1 MLSKTLLKNCSFVG
15 MSHSVPR
22 TLGKVIADTND
33 VLELRTK
40 EQLSVSLN
48 SVPEQWIT
56 GPAGSGK
63 TWLLMEKVVMLA
75 QKALIQKTREK
86 ILVVCYNR
94 PLSKMFEKKFEDR
107 LLNHLESGELEDV
120 VEVKT
125 FERLLSDIIGS
136 RTGNSDQEKEKHV
149 AQALEVVE
157 QGSVFTQRY
166 DHVFV
171 DECQDLCGDRWP
183 TLFRRLQKD
192 DDDDDDDDGDD
203 DDDDDD
209 DQPKHIWF
217 LYDTNQYVGLSE
229 EQYKHHKKSIRK
241 GATLTKVYRS
251 TGNIFDQSK
260 KYFRANN
267 SNAEP
272 IRLAHDVRGPEI
284 TWDNSLVGKVVD
296 VACIVK
302 HIKKLRRDK
311 VDAKDICI
319 LTKDVHI
326 RDDISSKLKKMRIET
341 QNAEDLFGRNSSVN
355 KVVVESI
362 RRFKGLESKVV
373 VLYNPQ
379 FLQKSDWPVK
389 KVKELL
395 YTAMS
400 RCFCYLIVI
409 TTKPGCNALKS
420 EEGITEKKIIHHRRD
435 ASFQNSEGLKSEYIS
450 QMNSLFNDPFSK
462 RGSETRYESG
472 PPEHKS
478 PSKRS
483 IEDDDN
489 DGDPNDIKRSPAKL
503 LRKEEADHLY
513 KKISKNVEK
522 RPVKVPGCDLLE
534 PGDPNIK
541 DSIRNNG
548 IKLLVEPVKQ
558 NLRYRPGSSDRNE
571 SFKDDDIT
579 SVVAWIEYKV
589 YDQRRREI
597 NSKKYTQDCR
607 NLKKEIET
615 STKGQICHE
624 SVLNALHKFRATKH
638 S

>member
-1 MLSKTLLKNCSFVG
+1 MLSETLLKNCSFVG
-15 MSHSVPR
+15 MSHSVPC
-22 TLGKVIADTND
+22 TLGKVIADTKD
-33 VLELRTK
+33 VLELRTI

-75 QKALIQKTREK
+75 QKALLQGNREK
-86 ILVVCYNR
+86 ILVACYNR
-94 PLSKMFEKKFEDR
+94 PLSKMFEKEFEKR
-107 LLNHLESGELEDV
+107 LINLLESGELKDV

-125 FERLLSDIIGS
+125 FERLLSDISGS
-136 RTGNSDQEKEKHV
+136 RSGDSDQEKEKRV

-183 TLFRRLQKD
+183 TLFKRLQKD
-192 DDDDDDDDGDD
+192 DDDDDDDDDD
-203 DDDDDD
+203 YYFG
-209 DQPKHIWF
+209 QPKHIWF
-217 LYDTNQYVGLSE
+217 FYDTNQYLILSE
-229 EQYKHHKKSIRK
+229 EQNKHHRKSIRK
-241 GATLTKVYRS
+241 SAQLTKVYRS

-272 IRLAHDVRGPEI
+272 ITLAHHVRGPEI
-284 TWDNSLVGKVVD
+284 TWDNSLKAGKVAD

-302 HIKKLRRDK
+302 HIEKLRTDK
-311 VDAKDICI
+311 VNAKDICI
-319 LTKDVHI
+319 LTKDVPI
-326 RDDISSKLKKMRIET
+326 RDCISSKLKEMGIET
-341 QNAEDLFGRNSSVN
+341 QNAEDLYGRNLSVN

-373 VLYNPQ
+373 ILYDPQ
-379 FLQKSDWPVK
+379 FLQKWEGPEK
-389 KVKELL
+389 RVKELL

-409 TTKPGCNALKS
+409 TTKLGCNALKS
-420 EEGITEKKIIHHRRD
+420 EEGITEDKIKHDRQE
-435 ASFQNSEGLKSEYIS
+435 ASFQSSEGLKSEYIL
-450 QMNSLFNDPFSK
+450 QKNSLFNDTFSK

-472 PPEHKS
+472 PPKHKS

-483 IEDDDN
+483 IEGDNN
-489 DGDPNDIKRSPAKL
+489 DGDPNNIKRSLVKH

-522 RPVKVPGCDLLE
+522 RLVKVPGCDLLE

-541 DSIRNNG
+541 DSIRNTVRK
-548 IKLLVEPVKQ
+548 KLEELVKQ
-558 NLRYRPGSSDRNE
+558 NLRFQPGSSDRDE
-571 SFKDDDIT
+571 SFRDDDIT
-579 SVVAWIEYKV
+579 SVVAWIEYKL

-597 NSKKYTQDCR
+597 NSIKYTQDCR
-607 NLKKEIET
+607 DLKEKIKE
-615 STKGQICHE
+615 STKDQTCHE
-624 SVLNALHKFRATKH
+624 SVLNALQEFRATKH

>member
-1 MLSKTLLKNCSFVG
+1 MLSETLLKNCSFVG
-15 MSHSVPR
+15 MSHSVPC
-22 TLGKVIADTND
+22 TLGKVIADTKD
-33 VLELRTK
+33 VLELRTI

-75 QKALIQKTREK
+75 QKALLHGNREK
-86 ILVVCYNR
+86 ILVACYNR
-94 PLSKMFEKKFEDR
+94 PLSKMFEKEFEER
-107 LLNHLESGELEDV
+107 LINPLESGELEDV

-136 RTGNSDQEKEKHV
+136 RTGDSDQEKEKHV

-157 QGSVFTQRY
+157 QGYVYTQRY

-171 DECQDLCGDRWP
+171 DECQDLYGDKWP
-183 TLFRRLQKD
+183 TLFKKLQKD
-192 DDDDDDDDGDD
+192 DDDDDDDYSFG
-203 DDDDDD
+203 
-209 DQPKHIWF
+209 QPKHIWF

-251 TGNIFDQSK
+251 TGSIFDQSK

-267 SNAEP
+267 SNAES
-272 IRLAHDVRGPEI
+272 ITLAHHVRGPEI
-284 TWDNSLVGKVVD
+284 TWDNSLVEKVVD

-302 HIKKLRRDK
+302 HIKKLCRDK

-319 LTKDVHI
+319 LTKDVPI
-326 RDDISSKLKKMRIET
+326 RDCISSKLKEMGIET
-341 QNAEDLFGRNSSVN
+341 QNAEDLYGQNSSVN

-409 TTKPGCNALKS
+409 TTKSGCNALKS
-420 EEGITEKKIIHHRRD
+420 EEGITEKIKHD
-435 ASFQNSEGLKSEYIS
+435 GQGASFQSLEELEIEYTL
-450 QMNSLFNDPFSK
+450 QMQSLLSDPCSK
-462 RGSETRYESG
+462 RGSETCYESG

-478 PSKRS
+478 PSKQS

-489 DGDPNDIKRSPAKL
+489 DGDPNDIKRSPA
-503 LRKEEADHLY
+503 ADVSS
-513 KKISKNVEK
+513 IS
-522 RPVKVPGCDLLE
+522 P
-534 PGDPNIK
+534 
-541 DSIRNNG
+541 
-548 IKLLVEPVKQ
+548 
-558 NLRYRPGSSDRNE
+558 SSE
-571 SFKDDDIT
+571 
-579 SVVAWIEYKV
+579 
-589 YDQRRREI
+589 
-597 NSKKYTQDCR
+597 
-607 NLKKEIET
+607 
-615 STKGQICHE
+615 
-624 SVLNALHKFRATKH
+624 
-638 S
+638 

>member
-1 MLSKTLLKNCSFVG
+1 MLSETLLKNCSFVG
-15 MSHSVPR
+15 MSHSVPC
-22 TLGKVIADTND
+22 TLGKVIADTKD
-33 VLELRTK
+33 VLELRTI

-75 QKALIQKTREK
+75 QKALSHRNREK
-86 ILVVCYNR
+86 ILVSCYNR
-94 PLSKMFEKKFEDR
+94 PLSKMFEKEFEKR
-107 LLNHLESGELEDV
+107 LINHLESGELEDV

-125 FERLLSDIIGS
+125 FERLLFDIIGS
-136 RTGNSDQEKEKHV
+136 RTGDSDQEKEKHV

-157 QGSVFTQRY
+157 QRSVFTQRY

-171 DECQDLCGDRWP
+171 DECQDLYGEKWP
-183 TLFRRLQKD
+183 TLFKRLQKD
-192 DDDDDDDDGDD
+192 DDDDDDDEEEEEEEEEEEDD

-209 DQPKHIWF
+209 DDSFGQPKHIWF

-251 TGNIFDQSK
+251 TGSIFDQSK

-267 SNAEP
+267 SNAES
-272 IRLAHDVRGPEI
+272 ITLAHHVRGPEI
-284 TWDNSLVGKVVD
+284 TWDNSLVENVVD

-302 HIKKLRRDK
+302 HIKKLCRDK

-319 LTKDVHI
+319 LTKDVPI
-326 RDDISSKLKKMRIET
+326 RDCISSKLKEMGIET
-341 QNAEDLFGRNSSVN
+341 QNAEDLYGQNSSVD

-409 TTKPGCNALKS
+409 TTKSGCNALKS
-420 EEGITEKKIIHHRRD
+420 EEGITEKIKHD
-435 ASFQNSEGLKSEYIS
+435 GQGASFQSLEELEIEYTL
-450 QMNSLFNDPFSK
+450 QMQSLLNDPKK
-462 RGSETRYESG
+462 R
-472 PPEHKS
+472 
-478 PSKRS
+478 
-483 IEDDDN
+483 
-489 DGDPNDIKRSPAKL
+489 
-503 LRKEEADHLY
+503 
-513 KKISKNVEK
+513 
-522 RPVKVPGCDLLE
+522 
-534 PGDPNIK
+534 
-541 DSIRNNG
+541 
-548 IKLLVEPVKQ
+548 Q
-558 NLRYRPGSSDRNE
+558 
-571 SFKDDDIT
+571 
-579 SVVAWIEYKV
+579 
-589 YDQRRREI
+589 
-597 NSKKYTQDCR
+597 
-607 NLKKEIET
+607 
-615 STKGQICHE
+615 
-624 SVLNALHKFRATKH
+624 
-638 S
+638 

>member
-1 MLSKTLLKNCSFVG
+1 MC
-15 MSHSVPR
+15 
-22 TLGKVIADTND
+22 
-33 VLELRTK
+33 TK
-40 EQLSVSLN
+40 EQLSVILN

-63 TWLLMEKVVMLA
+63 TWLLMKKVVMLA
-75 QKALIQKTREK
+75 QKALLQGTKEK

-94 PLSKMFEKKFEDR
+94 PLSMMFAKVFEDE
-107 LLNHLESGELEDV
+107 LISFLESGELKEV

-125 FERLLSDIIGS
+125 FESLLSDITGS
-136 RTGNSDQEKEKHV
+136 RSGDSDQEKEKHV

-157 QGSVFTQRY
+157 QESVFTQRY

-183 TLFRRLQKD
+183 SFFKRLHKD
-192 DDDDDDDDGDD
+192 DDDDNFSFS
-203 DDDDDD
+203 
-209 DQPKHIWF
+209 QPKHIWF
-217 LYDTNQYVGLSE
+217 LYDTNQYLRLSE
-229 EQYKHHKKSIRK
+229 EQYKHHRKSIRK
-241 GATLTKVYRS
+241 GTMLTKVFRS
-251 TGNIFDQSK
+251 TGNVFDQSK

-272 IRLAHDVRGPEI
+272 ITLGHHVRGPEI
-284 TWDNSLVGKVVD
+284 TWDNLLTGA
-296 VACIVK
+296 VAGVSRIVK
-302 HIKKLRRDK
+302 HVKKLCKNK

-319 LTKDVHI
+319 LTKNKDI
-326 RDDISSKLKKMRIET
+326 RDVISSKLREMGIET
-341 QNAEDLFGRNSSVN
+341 QNAEDLFGCNLPVN

-373 VLYNPQ
+373 ILYNPQ
-379 FLQKSDWPVK
+379 FFQKSNWPVK
-389 KVKELL
+389 RVKEIL

-409 TTKPGCNALKS
+409 TTKSGCNALKS
-420 EEGITEKKIIHHRRD
+420 EEGITEQKITHHRKK
-435 ASFQNSEGLKSEYIS
+435 ASFQSLEGLESENMS
-450 QMNSLFNDPFSK
+450 QMNFPLNDLFSK
-462 RGSETRYESG
+462 RGSETYYESG

-483 IEDDDN
+483 IEDDD
-489 DGDPNDIKRSPAKL
+489 DDVDPDNIKCSPAKL
-503 LRKEEADHLY
+503 LRKVEADHLY
-513 KKISKNVEK
+513 KKSSKNVEK
-522 RPVKVPGCDLLE
+522 RPVKVPGHDLLE
-534 PGDPNIK
+534 PGDPDIK
-541 DSIRNNG
+541 DSIRNNVR
-548 IKLLVEPVKQ
+548 KQLEEPVKQ
-558 NLRYRPGSSDRNE
+558 NLRYRPGSSDRDE

-607 NLKKEIET
+607 NLKKEVEKF
-615 STKGQICHE
+615 TKDQTCHE
-624 SVLNALHKFRATKH
+624 SVLNALQEFRATKH

>member
-435 ASFQNSEGLKSEYIS
+435 ASFQSSEGLKSEYIS

-503 LRKEEADHLY
+503 LQKEEADHLY

>member
-409 TTKPGCNALKS
+409 TTKSGCNALKS
-420 EEGITEKKIIHHRRD
+420 EEGITEKIKHD
-435 ASFQNSEGLKSEYIS
+435 GQGASFQSLEGLESEYIS

-489 DGDPNDIKRSPAKL
+489 DGDPNDIKLSPPKL
-503 LRKEEADHLY
+503 WRKEEAGHLY

-522 RPVKVPGCDLLE
+522 RLVKVPGCDLLE
-534 PGDPNIK
+534 PRDPNIK

-548 IKLLVEPVKQ
+548 IKLLEEPVKQ
-558 NLRYRPGSSDRNE
+558 NLRYRPGSSDRDE
-571 SFKDDDIT
+571 SFKGDDIT
-579 SVVAWIEYKV
+579 SVVACIEYKV
-589 YDQRRREI
+589 YGQRRREI
-597 NSKKYTQDCR
+597 NHKKYTEDCR
-607 NLKKEIET
+607 KLKKKIEM

-624 SVLNALHKFRATKH
+624 SVLDALDEFRATKH

>member
-409 TTKPGCNALKS
+409 TTKSGCNALKS
-420 EEGITEKKIIHHRRD
+420 EEGITEKIKHD
-435 ASFQNSEGLKSEYIS
+435 GQGASFQSLEGLESEYIS

>member
-1 MLSKTLLKNCSFVG
+1 

-379 FLQKSDWPVK
+379 FFQESDWPVK

-435 ASFQNSEGLKSEYIS
+435 ASFQSSEGLKSEYIS

-489 DGDPNDIKRSPAKL
+489 DGDPNDIKLSPAKL

-548 IKLLVEPVKQ
+548 IKLLEEPVKQ
-558 NLRYRPGSSDRNE
+558 NLRCRPDSSDRDE

>member
-1 MLSKTLLKNCSFVG
+1 
-15 MSHSVPR
+15 MSHSIPY
-22 TLGKVIADTND
+22 TLSKSIDQNKE
-33 VLELRTK
+33 VLEMCTK
-40 EQLSVSLN
+40 EQLSVILN

-63 TWLLMEKVVMLA
+63 TWLLMKKVLMLA
-75 QKALIQKTREK
+75 QNALLQGTKEK
-86 ILVVCYNR
+86 ILVACYNR
-94 PLSKMFEKKFEDR
+94 PLSMMFAKVFEDE
-107 LLNHLESGELEDV
+107 LISFQESGELKEV

-125 FERLLSDIIGS
+125 FESLLSDITGS
-136 RTGNSDQEKEKHV
+136 RSGDSDQEKEKHV

-183 TLFRRLQKD
+183 SFFKRLHKD
-192 DDDDDDDDGDD
+192 DDDDDDDDDCSFG
-203 DDDDDD
+203 
-209 DQPKHIWF
+209 QPKHIWF
-217 LYDTNQYVGLSE
+217 LYDTNQYLRLSE
-229 EQYKHHKKSIRK
+229 EQYKHHRKSIRK
-241 GATLTKVYRS
+241 GTMLTKVFRS
-251 TGNIFDQSK
+251 TGNVFDQSK

-272 IRLAHDVRGPEI
+272 ITLGHHVRGPEI
-284 TWDNSLVGKVVD
+284 TWDNSLAGKVAG

-311 VDAKDICI
+311 VDAKDISI
-319 LTKDVHI
+319 LTQNVDI
-326 RDDISSKLKKMRIET
+326 RDGISSELKKMGIET
-341 QNAEDLFGRNSSVN
+341 QNAEDLFEYNLSVK

-409 TTKPGCNALKS
+409 TTKSGCNALKS
-420 EEGITEKKIIHHRRD
+420 EEGITEKIKHD
-435 ASFQNSEGLKSEYIS
+435 GQGASFQSLEGLESEYIS

-489 DGDPNDIKRSPAKL
+489 DGDPNDIKLSPPKL
-503 LRKEEADHLY
+503 LRKEEAGHLY

-522 RPVKVPGCDLLE
+522 RPVKVPGCVLLE
-534 PGDPNIK
+534 PRDPNIK

-548 IKLLVEPVKQ
+548 IKLLEEPVKQ
-558 NLRYRPGSSDRNE
+558 NLRYRPGSSDRHE

-579 SVVAWIEYKV
+579 SVVAWIEYKM

-597 NSKKYTQDCR
+597 NPKKYTQDCR
-607 NLKKEIET
+607 TLKNEIMD
-615 STKGQICHE
+615 STKDQTCHE
-624 SVLNALHKFRATKH
+624 SVLNALHKFQATKH

>member
-409 TTKPGCNALKS
+409 TTKSGCNALKS
-420 EEGITEKKIIHHRRD
+420 EEGITEKIKHD
-435 ASFQNSEGLKSEYIS
+435 GQGASFQSLEGLESEYIS

-489 DGDPNDIKRSPAKL
+489 DGDPNDIKLSPPKL
-503 LRKEEADHLY
+503 LRKEEAGHLY

>member
-409 TTKPGCNALKS
+409 TTKSGCNALKS
-420 EEGITEKKIIHHRRD
+420 EEGITEKIKHD
-435 ASFQNSEGLKSEYIS
+435 GQGASFQSLEGLESEYIS

-489 DGDPNDIKRSPAKL
+489 DGDPNDIKLSPPKL
-503 LRKEEADHLY
+503 LRKEEAGHLY

-522 RPVKVPGCDLLE
+522 RPVKVPGCVLLE
-534 PGDPNIK
+534 PRDPNIK

-548 IKLLVEPVKQ
+548 IKLLEEPVKQ
-558 NLRYRPGSSDRNE
+558 NLRYRPGSSDRHE

>member
-409 TTKPGCNALKS
+409 TTKSGCNALKS
-420 EEGITEKKIIHHRRD
+420 EEGITEKIKHD
-435 ASFQNSEGLKSEYIS
+435 GQGASFQSLEGLESEYIS

-489 DGDPNDIKRSPAKL
+489 DGDPNDIKLSPPKL
-503 LRKEEADHLY
+503 WRKEEAGHLY

-522 RPVKVPGCDLLE
+522 RLVKVPGCDLLE
-534 PGDPNIK
+534 PRDPNIK

-548 IKLLVEPVKQ
+548 IKLLEEPVKQ
-558 NLRYRPGSSDRNE
+558 NLRYQPSSSDRDE

>member
-409 TTKPGCNALKS
+409 TTKSGCNALKS
-420 EEGITEKKIIHHRRD
+420 EEGITEKIKHD
-435 ASFQNSEGLKSEYIS
+435 GQGASFQSLEGLESEYIS

-503 LRKEEADHLY
+503 LQKEEADHLY

>member
-379 FLQKSDWPVK
+379 FFQESDWPVK

-409 TTKPGCNALKS
+409 TTKSGCNALKS
-420 EEGITEKKIIHHRRD
+420 EEGITEKIKHD
-435 ASFQNSEGLKSEYIS
+435 GQGASFQSLEGLESEYIS

-489 DGDPNDIKRSPAKL
+489 DGDPNDIKLSPPKL
-503 LRKEEADHLY
+503 WRKEEAGHLY

-522 RPVKVPGCDLLE
+522 RLVKVPGCDLLE
-534 PGDPNIK
+534 PRDPNIK

-548 IKLLVEPVKQ
+548 IKLLEEPVKQ
-558 NLRYRPGSSDRNE
+558 NLRYQPSSSDRDE

-624 SVLNALHKFRATKH
+624 SVLNALHKF
-638 S
+638 

>member
-1 MLSKTLLKNCSFVG
+1 

-22 TLGKVIADTND
+22 TLGKVIADTED
-33 VLELRTK
+33 VLELRTI

-272 IRLAHDVRGPEI
+272 ITLAHRVRGPEI

-302 HIKKLRRDK
+302 HIRKLCRDK

-319 LTKDVHI
+319 LTKDVPI
-326 RDDISSKLKKMRIET
+326 RDRISSKLKEMGIET

-409 TTKPGCNALKS
+409 TTKSGCNALKS
-420 EEGITEKKIIHHRRD
+420 EEGITEKIKHD
-435 ASFQNSEGLKSEYIS
+435 GQGASFQSLEGLESEYIS

-483 IEDDDN
+483 IEDDD
-489 DGDPNDIKRSPAKL
+489 GDVDPDNIKCSPAKL

-513 KKISKNVEK
+513 KKSSKNVEK

-541 DSIRNNG
+541 DLIRNNVR
-548 IKLLVEPVKQ
+548 KQLEEPVKQ
-558 NLRYRPGSSDRNE
+558 NLRYRPGSSDRDE

-624 SVLNALHKFRATKH
+624 SVLNALHEFRATKH

>member
-1 MLSKTLLKNCSFVG
+1 
-15 MSHSVPR
+15 MSHSVPC
-22 TLGKVIADTND
+22 TLGKVIADTKD
-33 VLELRTK
+33 VLELRTI

-75 QKALIQKTREK
+75 QKALLQGNREK
-86 ILVVCYNR
+86 ILVACYNR
-94 PLSKMFEKKFEDR
+94 PLSKMFEKEFEDR
-107 LLNHLESGELEDV
+107 LINLLESGELEDV

-125 FERLLSDIIGS
+125 FESLLSDITGS
-136 RTGNSDQEKEKHV
+136 RTADSDQEKEKRV

-171 DECQDLCGDRWP
+171 DECQDLYGDRWP
-183 TLFRRLQKD
+183 TLFKRLQKD
-192 DDDDDDDDGDD
+192 DDDDDDDDDYSFG
-203 DDDDDD
+203 
-209 DQPKHIWF
+209 QPKHIWF

-260 KYFRANN
+260 KYFRAYN

-272 IRLAHDVRGPEI
+272 ITLAHHVRGPEI

-302 HIKKLRRDK
+302 HIKKLCRDK

-319 LTKDVHI
+319 LTQNVDI
-326 RDDISSKLKKMRIET
+326 RDGISSELKEMEIET
-341 QNAEDLFGRNSSVN
+341 QNAEDLYGWNLSAN

-379 FLQKSDWPVK
+379 FFQESDWPVK

-435 ASFQNSEGLKSEYIS
+435 ASFQSSEGLKSEYIS

-503 LRKEEADHLY
+503 LQKEEADHLY

-522 RPVKVPGCDLLE
+522 RPVKVPGCVLLE
-534 PGDPNIK
+534 PRDPNIK

-548 IKLLVEPVKQ
+548 IKLLEEPVKQ
-558 NLRYRPGSSDRNE
+558 NLRYRPGSSDRHE

>member
-22 TLGKVIADTND
+22 TLGKVIADTED
-33 VLELRTK
+33 VLELRTI

-75 QKALIQKTREK
+75 QKALLQGNREK
-86 ILVVCYNR
+86 ILVACYNR
-94 PLSKMFEKKFEDR
+94 PLSKMFEKEFEDR
-107 LLNHLESGELEDV
+107 LINLLESGELEDV

-125 FERLLSDIIGS
+125 FESLLSDITGS
-136 RTGNSDQEKEKHV
+136 RTGDSDQEKEKRV

-171 DECQDLCGDRWP
+171 DECQDLYGDRWP
-183 TLFRRLQKD
+183 TLFKRLQKD
-192 DDDDDDDDGDD
+192 DDDNDNDDDYSFG
-203 DDDDDD
+203 
-209 DQPKHIWF
+209 QPKHIWF

-272 IRLAHDVRGPEI
+272 ITLAHRVRGPEI

-302 HIKKLRRDK
+302 HIRKLCRDK

-319 LTKDVHI
+319 LTKDVPI
-326 RDDISSKLKKMRIET
+326 RDRISSKLKEMGIET

-409 TTKPGCNALKS
+409 TTKSGCNALKS
-420 EEGITEKKIIHHRRD
+420 EEGITEQKIIHHRQK
-435 ASFQNSEGLKSEYIS
+435 ASFQSLEGLESEYIS

-462 RGSETRYESG
+462 RGSETHYESG

-483 IEDDDN
+483 IEDDD
-489 DGDPNDIKRSPAKL
+489 GDVDPDNIKCSPAKL

-513 KKISKNVEK
+513 KKSSKNVEK

-541 DSIRNNG
+541 DLIRNNVR
-548 IKLLVEPVKQ
+548 KQLEEPVKQ
-558 NLRYRPGSSDRNE
+558 NLRYRPGSSDRDE

>member
-1 MLSKTLLKNCSFVG
+1 

-136 RTGNSDQEKEKHV
+136 RTGDSDQEKEKHV

-409 TTKPGCNALKS
+409 TTKSGCNALKS
-420 EEGITEKKIIHHRRD
+420 EEGITEKIKHD
-435 ASFQNSEGLKSEYIS
+435 GQGASFQSLEGLEFGYI
-450 QMNSLFNDPFSK
+450 
-462 RGSETRYESG
+462 
-472 PPEHKS
+472 
-478 PSKRS
+478 
-483 IEDDDN
+483 
-489 DGDPNDIKRSPAKL
+489 
-503 LRKEEADHLY
+503 
-513 KKISKNVEK
+513 
-522 RPVKVPGCDLLE
+522 
-534 PGDPNIK
+534 
-541 DSIRNNG
+541 
-548 IKLLVEPVKQ
+548 
-558 NLRYRPGSSDRNE
+558 
-571 SFKDDDIT
+571 
-579 SVVAWIEYKV
+579 
-589 YDQRRREI
+589 
-597 NSKKYTQDCR
+597 
-607 NLKKEIET
+607 
-615 STKGQICHE
+615 
-624 SVLNALHKFRATKH
+624 
-638 S
+638 

>member
-1 MLSKTLLKNCSFVG
+1 
-15 MSHSVPR
+15 MSHSILD
-22 TLGKVIADTND
+22 TLSKSIDD
-33 VLELRTK
+33 DKKKLEMCTK
-40 EQLSVSLN
+40 QQLSVVLDSE
-48 SVPEQWIT
+48 PKKWIT

-63 TWLLMEKVVMLA
+63 TWLLMKKVLMLA
-75 QKALIQKTREK
+75 KKALLKGSEEK
-86 ILVVCYNR
+86 ILVACYNK
-94 PLSKMFEKKFEDR
+94 PLSMMFKHKFKDK
-107 LLNHLESGELEDV
+107 LFSFLKSGELEEV

-125 FERLLSDIIGS
+125 FESLLFDV
-136 RTGNSDQEKEKHV
+136 TGPRSGDSDQEKENHV

-157 QGSVFTQRY
+157 QRSAFAQQY

-171 DECQDLCGDRWP
+171 DECQDLYGNRWQ
-183 TLFRRLQKD
+183 TLFERLLKD
-192 DDDDDDDDGDD
+192 EDEDDSSFDE
-203 DDDDDD
+203 
-209 DQPKHIWF
+209 PKHLWF
-217 LYDTNQYVGLSE
+217 LYDTNQYLRLSE
-229 EQYKHHKKSIRK
+229 EQYKQHWKSIRK
-241 GATLTKVYRS
+241 STKLTKVFRS
-251 TGNIFDQSK
+251 TERIFDQSK
-260 KYFRANN
+260 KYFRAEN
-267 SNAEP
+267 SDAEP
-272 IRLAHDVRGPEI
+272 IVLGHSVRGLEI
-284 TWDNSLVGKVVD
+284 TWDNSLKSREVTEDAG
-296 VACIVK
+296 AAYIAK
-302 HIKKLRRDK
+302 HIKELHRNK
-311 VDAKDICI
+311 VVGKDICI
-319 LTKDVHI
+319 LTQNVEI
-326 RDDISSKLKKMRIET
+326 REGISSELNKMRIQT
-341 QNAEDLFGRNSSVN
+341 QNAADLFGYDLYEN

-379 FLQKSDWPVK
+379 FFQESDWPVK

-435 ASFQNSEGLKSEYIS
+435 ASFQSSEGLKSEYIS

-462 RGSETRYESG
+462 RGSETHYESG

-483 IEDDDN
+483 IEGDDN

-548 IKLLVEPVKQ
+548 IKLLEEPVKQ
-558 NLRYRPGSSDRNE
+558 NLRCRPDSSDRDE

-589 YDQRRREI
+589 YDQRRKEI

-615 STKGQICHE
+615 STKGKIRHE
-624 SVLNALHKFRATKH
+624 SVLNALHEFRATKH

>member
-1 MLSKTLLKNCSFVG
+1 MLSETLLKNCSFVG
-15 MSHSVPR
+15 MSHSVPC
-22 TLGKVIADTND
+22 TLGKVIADTKD
-33 VLELRTK
+33 VLELRTI

-63 TWLLMEKVVMLA
+63 TWLLMEKVVMLS
-75 QKALIQKTREK
+75 QKALLQENREK
-86 ILVVCYNR
+86 ILVACYNR
-94 PLSKMFEKKFEDR
+94 PLSKMFEKEFEKR
-107 LLNHLESGELEDV
+107 LINLLESGELKDV

-125 FERLLSDIIGS
+125 FERLLSDISGS
-136 RTGNSDQEKEKHV
+136 RSGDSDQEKEKRV

-157 QGSVFTQRY
+157 QGSVFIQRY

-171 DECQDLCGDRWP
+171 DECQDLYGDRWP
-183 TLFRRLQKD
+183 TLFKRLQKD
-192 DDDDDDDDGDD
+192 DDDDDDNSFG
-203 DDDDDD
+203 
-209 DQPKHIWF
+209 QPKHIWF

-272 IRLAHDVRGPEI
+272 ITLAHRVRGPEI

-302 HIKKLRRDK
+302 HIRKLCRDK

-319 LTKDVHI
+319 LTKDVPI
-326 RDDISSKLKKMRIET
+326 RDCISSKLKEMGIET

-409 TTKPGCNALKS
+409 TTKSGCNALKS
-420 EEGITEKKIIHHRRD
+420 EEGITEKIKHD
-435 ASFQNSEGLKSEYIS
+435 GQGASFQSLEGLKSEYIS

-462 RGSETRYESG
+462 RGRETQYESG

-489 DGDPNDIKRSPAKL
+489 DGDPNNIKRSPAKL
-503 LRKEEADHLY
+503 LQKEEADHLY

-579 SVVAWIEYKV
+579 SVVAWIEYKM

-597 NSKKYTQDCR
+597 NPKKYTQDCR
-607 NLKKEIET
+607 TLKNEIMD
-615 STKGQICHE
+615 STKDQTCHE
-624 SVLNALHKFRATKH
+624 SVLNALHKFQATKH

>member
-1 MLSKTLLKNCSFVG
+1 MCT
-15 MSHSVPR
+15 
-22 TLGKVIADTND
+22 T
-33 VLELRTK
+33 
-40 EQLSVSLN
+40 EQLSVMLN

-409 TTKPGCNALKS
+409 TTKSGCNALKS
-420 EEGITEKKIIHHRRD
+420 EEGITEKIKHD
-435 ASFQNSEGLKSEYIS
+435 GQGASFQSLEGLESEYIS
-450 QMNSLFNDPFSK
+450 QMNSLFNYPFSK

-489 DGDPNDIKRSPAKL
+489 DGDPNDIKLSPPKL
-503 LRKEEADHLY
+503 LRKEEAGHLY

-522 RPVKVPGCDLLE
+522 RPVKVPGCVLLE
-534 PGDPNIK
+534 PRDPNIK

-548 IKLLVEPVKQ
+548 IKLLEEPVKQ
-558 NLRYRPGSSDRNE
+558 NLRYRPGSSDRDE
-571 SFKDDDIT
+571 SFKGDDIT

-624 SVLNALHKFRATKH
+624 SVLNALHEFRATKH